1 MSDAKRQSADSLA
14 RDYTAEAIGVIADV
28 MRDPLA
34 EFKDR
39 LRAAEMLVERGH
51 GKATQA
57 IIAIP
62 IARRT
67 SEQLAMMS
75 DEELLERIRETPL
88 PRLAAPVEDAEFTV
102 ESDIDPLL
110 E

>member
-1 MSDAKRQSADSLA
+1 MKSADAQA
-14 RDYTAEAIGVIADV
+14 RGYATEAIEVIADV

-39 LRAAEMLVERGH
+39 LKAAEIMLERGH

-62 IARRT
+62 ASRRV
-67 SEQLAMMS
+67 SEQAAGLT
-75 DEELLERIRETPL
+75 DEELMEIMRGTPL
-88 PRLAAPVEDAEFTV
+88 PRLTGPDTQDAEF
-102 ESDIDPLL
+102 EEIDPLL
-110 E
+110 L